1 MQLRAIYNSYSGNM
15 LIILAKTIK
24 KDLEEK

>member
-1 MQLRAIYNSYSGNM
+1 MQLRAIYNSYSCHM